1 MNCLTRILASA
12 AALLALASGVSF
24 AQERG
29 VLRGTVKDVH
39 GEVLPGACAFVKGTT
54 NGAVSDITGV

>member
-54 NGAVSDITGV
+54 N